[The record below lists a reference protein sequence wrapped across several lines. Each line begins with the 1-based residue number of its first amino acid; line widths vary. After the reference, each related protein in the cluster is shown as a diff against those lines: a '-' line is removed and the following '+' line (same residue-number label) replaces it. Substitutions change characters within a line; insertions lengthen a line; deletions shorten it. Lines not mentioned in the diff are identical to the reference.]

1 MSTEYGAPSMSQP
14 GGLQTEARG
23 RDRSET
29 LDGLIDRVHEA
40 ANSER
45 NALRTGAPAPVIIA
59 QMEDPIAWTVLF
71 GFHAERYFTDPV
83 FYLEQNLRQRLWK
96 FENIDDDMPI
106 SLHVPAWLGHY
117 PEYTFF
123 DMDVQ
128 VNEKGVPRI
137 RKDHP
142 LTQTP
147 DLSLLRPV
155 DFETSGWMPRARE
168 WYEQLLELAD
178 GRLTIGFT
186 GWNRACLDLAMQL
199 RGYEQL
205 MLDSFERPEF
215 VHGLQRFLVEE
226 RNRWHDAQAAYLG
239 TELGTTWIA
248 DDWMSVPYI
257 SPGFF
262 EEFVLPRY
270 LDIERHHGAI
280 GGVHSCGDQAPL
292 QRFLVQ
298 IKTLG
303 ALEVSPWTSLEQ
315 SVANLPESVFLV
327 IAVHPN
333 DVLVDSPAQMERKLN
348 HIAEHARGRRFC
360 LNTSGLT
367 PIYRDNQEFVTRTNR
382 WLAVARKALG
392 KPNG

>member
-1 MSTEYGAPSMSQP
+1 M
-14 GGLQTEARG
+14 
-23 RDRSET
+23 ET
-29 LDGLIDRVHEA
+29 AALDQLIDQVHA
-40 ANSER
+40 AVDSER
-45 NALRTGAPAPVIIA
+45 NRARSAIAPPAITA

-71 GFHAERYFTDPV
+71 HFPAERYFTDPV
-83 FYLEQNLRQRLWK
+83 FYLEQNLRQKLWK
-96 FENIDDDMPI
+96 FENIDDDAPI
-106 SLHVPAWLGHY
+106 NLHVPAWLGHY

-155 DFETSGWMPRARE
+155 DFETAGWMPRARE
-168 WYEQLLELAD
+168 WYERLVELAD
-178 GRLTIGFT
+178 GRLSISFM

-215 VHGLQRFLVEE
+215 VHGLQRFLVQE
-226 RNRWHDAQAAYLG
+226 RSRWHDAQAAYLG
-239 TELGTTWIA
+239 TQVGATWIA
-248 DDWMSVPYI
+248 DDWMAVPYI
-257 SPGFF
+257 SPSFF

-280 GGVHSCGDQAPL
+280 GGLHSCGDQAPL
-292 QRFLVQ
+292 QRFLLQ

-303 ALEVSPWTSLEQ
+303 ALEVSPWTSLEA

-333 DVLVDSPAQMERKLN
+333 DVLVDSPPQMERKLQ
-348 HIAEHARGRRFC
+348 HIAEHAQGRRFC

-367 PIYRDNQEFVTRTNR
+367 PIYKDNREFLARISR
-382 WLAVARKALG
+382 WLGIARKALG
-392 KPNG
+392 KEDG

>member
-1 MSTEYGAPSMSQP
+1 MP
-14 GGLQTEARG
+14 GTDTRGLEA
-23 RDRSET
+23 
-29 LDGLIDRVHEA
+29 LIDQLRKA
-40 ANSER
+40 ADSDR
-45 NALRTGAPAPVIIA
+45 NRARTQAPPPALNA

-71 GFHAERYFTDPV
+71 AFPAERYFADPV

-96 FENIDDDMPI
+96 FRNIEDDMPI
-106 SLHVPAWLGHY
+106 NLHIPAWLGHY

-142 LTQTP
+142 LTKTP
-147 DLSLLRPV
+147 DLSLLAPV
-155 DFETSGWMPRARE
+155 DFETSGWMPRARQ
-168 WYEQLLELAD
+168 WYESLRELAD
-178 GRLTIGFT
+178 GRLTISFM
-186 GWNRACLDLAMQL
+186 GWNRACLDLAVQL

-205 MLDSFERPEF
+205 LLDSFERPEF
-215 VHGLQRFLVEE
+215 VHGLLRFLVEQ

-239 TELGTTWIA
+239 TAVGPTWIA
-248 DDWMSVPYI
+248 DDWMAVPYI

-270 LDIERHHGAI
+270 LDLERHHGGI
-280 GGVHSCGDQAPL
+280 GGLHSCGDQTPL
-292 QRFLVQ
+292 QRFLLQ
-298 IKTLG
+298 IKSLG
-303 ALEVSPWTSLEQ
+303 ALEVSPWTDLVQ

-333 DVLVDSPAQMERKLN
+333 DVLVDSPLQMERKLCF
-348 HIAEHARGRRFC
+348 IAEHTQGRRFC

-367 PIYRDNQEFVTRTNR
+367 PIYRDNREFLVRINR
-382 WLAVARKALG
+382 WLETARKALG
-392 KPNG
+392 K